1 MEQKTRDEG
10 RCNATS
16 CLILTL
22 AFQSSPLHFPTM
34 LQNCSFY
41 TRTGFCN
48 FNSSIA
54 SLDGCASVYACGKKH
69 VFRDV
74 PVSVLIFVLFTHA
87 VLHLSF
93 PINEFSV
100 FLLSMFA
107 CHVFLTKIHC
117 IMWIKAVMEASL
129 YISFILQLSHF

>member
-1 MEQKTRDEG
+1 MEQKTRDER

-22 AFQSSPLHFPTM
+22 AFQSSPLHFSTM
-34 LQNCSFY
+34 LRNCSFY
-41 TRTGFCN
+41 TRTGFYN

-54 SLDGCASVYACGKKH
+54 SLDGCTSAYACEKNH

-74 PVSVLIFVLFTHA
+74 PLSVLFFVLFTHA

-93 PINEFSV
+93 PFNEFSV
-100 FLLSMFA
+100 LLLSIFA
-107 CHVFLTKIHC
+107 CHVLKKKTLYCVDQGRNRGKFIYIYTFL
-117 IMWIKAVMEASL
+117 
-129 YISFILQLSHF
+129 IL